1 MATPD
6 LAAVALRPPWPARP
20 ILARDPAAGAALL
33 AAVLEPGMRLAVPE
47 TNAPAVAALLAL
59 GCAEGAT
66 VVRMR
71 RGAPV
76 AWRPDELWGVFSLFF
91 G

>member
-1 MATPD
+1 MLGPS
-6 LAAVALRPPWPARP
+6 L
-20 ILARDPAAGAALL
+20 
-33 AAVLEPGMRLAVPE
+33 RLAVPE
-47 TNAPAVAALLAL
+47 SNRAAMDTLREL
-59 GCAEGAT
+59 GCTRAPD

-76 AWRPDELWGVFSLFF
+76 TWRPDELWGVFSLFF